1 MDKDKIKTYFGG
13 NGTEEDII
21 KDCLGII
28 SHIKNVID
36 IKRLGIIETYLYL
49 RLEEVKDE

>member
-28 SHIKNVID
+28 
-36 IKRLGIIETYLYL
+36 GIIETYLYL